1 MSPSTS
7 RKLLWAL
14 WLADVRFYLTGAA
27 HGPYLK
33 QLAAKHVGETKRE
46 LLRVA
51 ALGKDIPK
59 FLNVFFQEIND
70 E

>member
-7 RKLLWAL
+7 RKLFHAL
-14 WLADVRFYLTGAA
+14 WLADVRFYLTGEE
-27 HGPYLK
+27 HKPYLQK
-33 QLAAKHVGETKRE
+33 LATKHIGETKRE

-51 ALGKDIPK
+51 SLGKDIPK
-59 FLNVFFQEIND
+59 FLDIFFQEVLD